1 MILKEHNVFAPQS
14 RLPTWLLSVFLAVS
28 QAEMLLKGTLF
39 ESGED
44 MQNVLAQL
52 YFVNCFQQWQHRREI
67 CV

>member
-14 RLPTWLLSVFLAVS
+14 RLPNVFLAVS